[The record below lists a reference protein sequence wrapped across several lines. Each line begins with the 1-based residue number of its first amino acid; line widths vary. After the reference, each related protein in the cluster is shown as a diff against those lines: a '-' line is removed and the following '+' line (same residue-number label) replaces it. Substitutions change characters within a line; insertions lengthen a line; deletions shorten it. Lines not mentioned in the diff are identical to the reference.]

1 MTAVARSRSELATA
15 LAALRGGDR
24 TLALVPTMGA
34 LHEGHRA
41 LLGRARE
48 LGDAVVASIFV
59 NPLQFAPG
67 EDLADYPRPV
77 EADLALCA
85 EEAVDLVWMPSVE
98 EMYGHGPV
106 VTVDPGPTGD
116 LLEGRSRPGHFRGVL
131 TVVAKLFAQV
141 RPDVAVF
148 GAKDAQQLLLV
159 RRMVVDLDLGVRI
172 EAVPT
177 VRDPDGLARS
187 SRNAYLSPEERL
199 AAVALSRALQ
209 AGAGAAGNGAAPA
222 DVRAAALGV
231 LDNAPGVVLDYL
243 ALVDADSL
251 AEAAP
256 GAQGDHL
263 LLVAARVGPA
273 RLIDNRAVRLGGGGG
288 R

>member
-1 MTAVARSRSELATA
+1 MTAVARSRSELGTA

-41 LLGRARE
+41 LLQRARQVA
-48 LGDAVVASIFV
+48 DTVVASIFV
-59 NPLQFAPG
+59 NPLQFAPA
-67 EDLADYPRPV
+67 EDLSRYPRPV
-77 EADLALCA
+77 EADLAVCA
-85 EEAVDLVWMPSVE
+85 EEDVDLVWMPSVE
-98 EMYGHGPV
+98 EMYGSGPV
-106 VTVDPGPTGD
+106 VTVDPGPIGE
-116 LLEGRSRPGHFRGVL
+116 LLEGAYRPGHFRGVL

-172 EAVPT
+172 EAVET
-177 VRDPDGLARS
+177 VREPDGLARS
-187 SRNAYLSPEERL
+187 SRNAYLSPAERV
-199 AAVALSRALQ
+199 AAVALSRALG
-209 AGAGAAGNGAAPA
+209 AGAGAARDGAGPE

-251 AEAAP
+251 AEAAA
-256 GAQGDHL
+256 GAHGDHL

-273 RLIDNRAVRLGGGGG
+273 RLIDNRAVRLGGGGA